1 MWKEL
6 CIDRKTSPP
15 EPAVITPSPSLTVEF
30 PDGYRVE
37 PTRIIGIQDIKFYAS
52 VFEGS
57 DSNHESL
64 DPRIAPLCD
73 GLIMRLFHESSQIGF
88 VAAIAH
94 NIRILGSPSCLA
106 DEPSES
112 PRGDSAYIEV
122 RSSLTTHL
130 SIKPA
135 YQSRGLAGLLIKAL
149 MSQGHGDGV
158 ISGYFYGFKP
168 KTMSAI
174 PIRSWYRIINVREC
188 HRAGYGILIP
198 KIEGLGPTK
207 EHHLE
212 FAKRFYAIK
221 PATGFTVR
229 DTLWSDFEHL
239 TRRRVMISLTED
251 DFERLKLGPVKWTT
265 IVGPSNLM
273 ICGVRPSKICKPN
286 GITIP
291 TGLLVY
297 CETNGEITDV
307 LEFKK
312 YFEMLLAMCRD
323 AGFWALHGV
332 AIGCLSFGTVDFL
345 GPLLAIDAGLM
356 FLDFYNLCTG
366 RTRIPRDVSLLY
378 V

>member
-6 CIDRKTSPP
+6 PADKKTSPP
-15 EPAVITPSPSLTVEF
+15 EPAVITRSPSLTVEF

-37 PTRIIGIQDIKFYAS
+37 PTRMIGIQDIKFYTS

-57 DSNHESL
+57 DSNYESL
-64 DPRIAPLCD
+64 DPRIAPVYD
-73 GLIMRLFHESSQIGF
+73 GLILRLFHESSQIGF

-94 NIRILGSPSCLA
+94 NLRISGNLA
-106 DEPSES
+106 DETEVTTEH
-112 PRGDSAYIEV
+112 IEV

-135 YQSRGLAGLLIKAL
+135 YQSRGFAGLLIKAL

-174 PIRSWYRIINVREC
+174 PIRSWYRIINVKEC

-198 KIEGLGPTK
+198 KVEGLGPTK

-221 PATGFTVR
+221 PTPGFTVR
-229 DTLWSDFEHL
+229 ETLFSDFEHL
-239 TRRRVMISLTED
+239 TLRRVMIALTED
-251 DFERLKLGPVKWTT
+251 DFERFKLGSIRWIT
-265 IVGPSNLM
+265 IVGPDNLM
-273 ICGVRPSKICKPN
+273 ICGVRPSKICKPS

-312 YFEMLLAMCRD
+312 YFEILLSVCRD
-323 AGFWALHGV
+323 AGFLALHGV
-332 AIGCLSFGTVDFL
+332 ATGCLSFGTVDFL